1 MKVLDLF
8 SGIGGFSLGLER
20 AGMETVAFCEFDKK
34 AQLVLKK
41 HWPDVPIFDDI
52 RELTYE
58 RILAHPRFALRK
70 GAKFIGKDQDEDRE
84 RDANQFER
92 PSKTSA
98 IDVVCGGFPCQPWSG
113 AGKQRGHQDDRDLW
127 PEMLRVIREV
137 QPRWVIGENVQGFVN
152 KDMGLPRTIAD
163 LEGEG
168 YETRTFIIPA
178 CGVSA
183 PHQRYRV
190 WVIGLLN
197 AHSEH
202 LRSTEQERQHQRAK
216 EPDGSSTDEL
226 ATGDDVAYS
235 THEGAGG
242 NNRGIWSRACGASGG
257 KDPNKEATTNI
268 MGNTGLFGQAEHEKQ
283 TTRVEQPGKNVPN
296 TISQRGCGRDTK
308 REDAKDV
315 GKLQRGKKSWPWN
328 TQSQLGGMVDGISTG
343 LDGHFD
349 REPDIPRVATGI
361 KNRSD
366 RLRQLGNAVVPQ
378 VVEVIGRGIMQAE
391 GL

>member
-20 AGMETVAFCEFDKK
+20 AGMETVAFCEYDKK

-52 RELTYE
+52 RELTY
-58 RILAHPRFALRK
+58 
-70 GAKFIGKDQDEDRE
+70 DQLQMDGVVAYPNASR
-84 RDANQFER
+84 RDTQPLSGTQRTSGENHINPIQSGETYQLKR

-168 YETRTFIIPA
+168 YETRTFVIPA

-242 NNRGIWSRACGASGG
+242 DNRGIWSRACGASGG
-257 KDPNKEATTNI
+257 EGPNKEATTST
-268 MGNTGLFGQAEHEKQ
+268 MGYTGLFGQEEHEKQ
-283 TTRVEQPGKNVPN
+283 TTRVEQPGETVAHSQCKRQQGQGESERPSNTKTNSTREASGFDNGGQGWEGHWDIEPSVGRVAHGVPN
-296 TISQRGCGRDTK
+296 
-308 REDAKDV
+308 
-315 GKLQRGKKSWPWN
+315 
-328 TQSQLGGMVDGISTG
+328 
-343 LDGHFD
+343 
-349 REPDIPRVATGI
+349 RV
-361 KNRSD
+361 D
-366 RLRQLGNAVVPQ
+366 RLKQLGNAVVPQ
-378 VVEVIGRGIMQAE
+378 VVEQIGRAIMQAE

>member
-41 HWPDVPIFDDI
+41 HWPDVPIFDDV

-58 RILAHPRFALRK
+58 RILANPRFTLRP
-70 GAKFIGKDQDEDRE
+70 GAKFIGKDQDEDQK
-84 RDANQFER
+84 RDANQLER

-137 QPRWVIGENVQGFVN
+137 QPRWVIGENVQGFVS
-152 KDMGLPRTIAD
+152 KDMGLPRTIAN

-190 WVIGLLN
+190 WVVGHAGL
-197 AHSEH
+197 S
-202 LRSTEQERQHQRAK
+202 RQE
-216 EPDGSSTDEL
+216 D
-226 ATGDDVAYS
+226 
-235 THEGAGG
+235 
-242 NNRGIWSRACGASGG
+242 
-257 KDPNKEATTNI
+257 
-268 MGNTGLFGQAEHEKQ
+268 HEKQ
-283 TTRVEQPGKNVPN
+283 TTGVEQPGEGVADTKGKRMERGRANMEQKPQ
-296 TISQRGCGRDTK
+296 IPFSQRLSGCDSAGGGGRN
-308 REDAKDV
+308 
-315 GKLQRGKKSWPWN
+315 GP
-328 TQSQLGGMVDGISTG
+328 TQSQLGRVVDGISTG

-349 REPDIPRVATGI
+349 REPDIPRVATGV
-361 KNRSD
+361 KGRAD
-366 RLRQLGNAVVPQ
+366 RLKQLGNAVVPQ
-378 VVEVIGRGIMQAE
+378 IVEVIGRAIMEINKQSQDE
-391 GL
+391 YCSYF